1 MLSLGICTITNLGD
15 VLPQIFL
22 GCCTNPTY
30 FLIGLPAVLA
40 WVLAASVLLWRVMA
54 HPPFYY
60 NYILYAFVFAFNCIQ
75 LYYNYILFAFVLHSI
90 VAIMAHPPSH
100 YNYILCAF
108 DFAYSTVAIMAY
120 PPLCYNNI
128 LYAFVITYDKAS
140 ANTASSVPKTSK
152 FKSGDR
158 VVKMVLNT

>member
-75 LYYNYILFAFVLHSI
+75 LYYNYILFAFVFLHSI
-90 VAIMAHPPSH
+90 VAIMAH
-100 YNYILCAF
+100 
-108 DFAYSTVAIMAY
+108 

-128 LYAFVITYDKAS
+128 LYAFVIAYDKAS

>member
-75 LYYNYILFAFVLHSI
+75 LYYNYILFAFVFLHSI
-90 VAIMAHPPSH
+90 VAIMAH
-100 YNYILCAF
+100 
-108 DFAYSTVAIMAY
+108 

-128 LYAFVITYDKAS
+128 LYAFVIAYDKAS

-152 FKSGDR
+152 FQS
-158 VVKMVLNT
+158 VVKMVQNA

>member
-60 NYILYAFVFAFNCIQ
+60 NYILYAFVFAFNYTTTISCSLLFCIQ
-75 LYYNYILFAFVLHSI
+75 LWQLWPTRRFITTTSCALLILHIQLLQLWPTRCCATTISYTLLLLHMTGLQLILLVQSQK
-90 VAIMAHPPSH
+90 PP
-100 YNYILCAF
+100 NLK
-108 DFAYSTVAIMAY
+108 V
-120 PPLCYNNI
+120 
-128 LYAFVITYDKAS
+128 VIEW
-140 ANTASSVPKTSK
+140 
-152 FKSGDR
+152 
-158 VVKMVLNT
+158 

>member
-1 MLSLGICTITNLGD
+1 MYHHKSWGCTTTNLFG
-15 VLPQIFL
+15 VLHKSHIFPHRAPSGAGVGISRL
-22 GCCTNPTY
+22 RPSMESYGP
-30 FLIGLPAVLA
+30 PAVL
-40 WVLAASVLLWRVMA
+40 LQ
-54 HPPFYY
+54 
-60 NYILYAFVFAFNCIQ
+60 LYPVCFCFCIQ

-90 VAIMAHPPSH
+90 VAIMAHLPFH

-108 DFAYSTVAIMAY
+108 DFAYSTVVIMAY

-128 LYAFVITYDKAS
+128 LYAFVIAYDKVS

>member
-60 NYILYAFVFAFNCIQ
+60 NYILYAFVFAFNYTTTISCSLLFCIQ
-75 LYYNYILFAFVLHSI
+75 LWQLWPTRRFITTTS
-90 VAIMAHPPSH
+90 
-100 YNYILCAF
+100 CAF
-108 DFAYSTVAIMAY
+108 LILHIQLWQLW
-120 PPLCYNNI
+120 PPRRCARTISYTL
-128 LYAFVITYDKAS
+128 LLLHMTRLQLLLPD
-140 ANTASSVPKTSK
+140 
-152 FKSGDR
+152 
-158 VVKMVLNT
+158 